1 MEKAQQETI
10 ILWLKRVAA
19 IITIIVWGYLMAIF
33 LKDPTPFAEPTPY
46 YTGSALL
53 IFAVLTGVFKG
64 LEYWKQQIS
73 M

>member
-33 LKDPTPFAEPTPY
+33 LKDPTSFEEPTPY
-46 YTGSALL
+46 YMGSTLL

-64 LEYWKQQIS
+64 LEYWKTQIK
-73 M
+73 

>member
-46 YTGSALL
+46 CMGSTLL

-64 LEYWKQQIS
+64 LEYWKTQIK
-73 M
+73 